1 MNKVTEKKKLS
12 ELPIVWHESTPTRF
26 SCQEGCLCCCI
37 GTLFFPSEASGAPQ
51 EVQEGLDFRDG
62 LIRAKLRPPGFCVFF
77 DESRPWHCQ
86 IPEYRA
92 LRCDI
97 YPFLPLVTPEAI
109 VIVAEVFTTIINPK
123 KDDPFW
129 YRCYGLGK
137 GSSVVAKVE
146 EAARL
151 FLSRLEE
158 EYPGFIE
165 QYLTVDTVDEWID
178 HREIEKYA
186 SPLLE
191 HWDLERIRQIA
202 DRPTDR
208 S

>member
-1 MNKVTEKKKLS
+1 MDKVTEKKELS
-12 ELPIVWHESTPTRF
+12 ELPIIWHESTPTRF

-37 GTLFFPSEASGAPQ
+37 GTLFFPSEAMCAPQ
-51 EVQEGLDFRDG
+51 EVQEALDIQDG
-62 LIRAKLRPPGFCVFF
+62 LIRAKLRHPGICVFF

-86 IPEYRA
+86 IPKHRA

-97 YPFLPLVTPEAI
+97 YPFLPLVTLEAI
-109 VIVAEVFTTIINPK
+109 VIVAEVYTTITDPN
-123 KDDPFW
+123 KDAPPW

-137 GSSVVAKVE
+137 GPNVVAEIE

-158 EYPGFIE
+158 EYAGFIE

-178 HREIEKYA
+178 RREIKKYT

-191 HWDLERIRQIA
+191 HWDLERIRQIEGRPA
-202 DRPTDR
+202 DRA
-208 S
+208 